1 VRILFL
7 AFSLCTA
14 AVAQDGA
21 AALDKLRAL
30 VGEWDGTVE
39 WSGARTDTGA
49 MHVSY
54 STSGYGSAVV
64 ENLGGKPGAPAMTSV
79 YHLDGNDLRVTHF
92 CGSQNQPRLKASR
105 IDTAK
110 GEMDF
115 AFVDITNLKS
125 PDAPHVYGLEL
136 RLVTADH
143 IIVTFLFEAAGKQSR
158 ERIDLKRVTK

>member
-1 VRILFL
+1 
-7 AFSLCTA
+7 
-14 AVAQDGA
+14 
-21 AALDKLRAL
+21 
-30 VGEWDGTVE
+30 
-39 WSGARTDTGA
+39 
-49 MHVSY
+49 
-54 STSGYGSAVV
+54 
-64 ENLGGKPGAPAMTSV
+64 V

-125 PDAPHVYGLEL
+125 PGAPHVYGLEL
-136 RLVTADH
+136 RLVAADH